1 MKLTKHF
8 VTLFSSPVVIS
19 ALLLATACDAE
30 PELEAPDQPDQN
42 GPEEAP
48 VELRPG
54 VANGSGVYLNTSV
67 IGADEV
73 DLTKVLHAEVKLVS
87 VKIKV
92 GNKLQLLDSV
102 WAVEGELFGKIGA
115 TTYSGSAFL
124 GAEVRVRLYTQKYY
138 NVEVPYT
145 IATFTPATVDE
156 MPRYT
161 FKYWDGSAHKY
172 LCAPDSVEA
181 AAAIVLDSF
190 SVNKTTGD
198 ITTRPNTIY
207 LGCASGAVGK
217 APTWGYTPW
226 GLGLAD
232 FEAMVR
238 MVRADYCGDGV
249 SWTVPGRAVTIE
261 DVWGI
266 NSFAAQAGATEAIWG
281 PSGALCIGQPREPSI
296 TAASVVCGGVPVPAC
311 PADVS
316 LATYPEALA
325 WLKSAA
331 Q

>member
-1 MKLTKHF
+1 MKLTKPF
-8 VTLFSSPVVIS
+8 VTLYSSPVVIA

-30 PELEAPDQPDQN
+30 PELMAPDRPDHGQ
-42 GPEEAP
+42 

-54 VANGSGVYLNTSV
+54 VSNGGGVYLNTSV
-67 IGADEV
+67 VGADEV
-73 DLTKVLHAEVKLVS
+73 DLTKALHAEVKLVN

-92 GNKLQLLDSV
+92 NKKLQLLDSV
-102 WAVEGELFGKIGA
+102 WADEGQLFGKIGA
-115 TTYSGSAFL
+115 TTYSGAAFL
-124 GAEVRVRLYTQKYY
+124 GAEVRVRLFTQNYY
-138 NVEVPYT
+138 NVEVPYV
-145 IATFTPATVDE
+145 ISAFTPGTPEAT
-156 MPRYT
+156 PRYT
-161 FKYWDGSAHKY
+161 FKYWDGAVHKY
-172 LCAPDSVEA
+172 LCAPDSVEQ

-190 SVNKTTGD
+190 SVDGTTGA
-198 ITTRPNTIY
+198 ITTRANTIY

-226 GLGLAD
+226 ALGLAD

-249 SWTVPGRAVTIE
+249 SWTTPGRAVTIS

-266 NSFAAQAGATEAIWG
+266 NNFAPVAGATEAIWG
-281 PSGALCIGQPREPSI
+281 PSGALCIGQPRDPLI
-296 TAASVVCGGVPVPAC
+296 TPASVVCGGTPVPPC
-311 PADVS
+311 PANVS
-316 LATYPEALA
+316 LATYPDALA